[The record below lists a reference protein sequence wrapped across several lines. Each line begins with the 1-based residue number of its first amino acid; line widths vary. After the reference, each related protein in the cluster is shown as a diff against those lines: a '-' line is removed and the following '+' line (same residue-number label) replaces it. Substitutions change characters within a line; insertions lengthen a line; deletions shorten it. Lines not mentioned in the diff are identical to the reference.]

1 MAGLEGTQLG
11 DCEILSKL
19 GQGGMGAVYK
29 AKQTALDRMVAIKV
43 LPPQF
48 SCDDAFLA
56 RFKHEAAAAARLT
69 HPNIVQVYS
78 AGKQAETNYFV
89 MEFVDGE
96 SVQHRLVR
104 KGRIA
109 PPEALAICV
118 YVAQGLDYAWK
129 RNKLIHRDIKPDNIF
144 LSGDGEVKL
153 GDLGLA
159 KSSGGAGTG
168 LTLTGAYMGTPHFIS
183 PEQARG
189 LKAIDFRADIYSLG
203 CTLYYMVSGHLPYES
218 EGCDALQVMFKH
230 VNEPAP
236 DVLQVW
242 PQCPKPMAR
251 LISTMVRKKPEDRFQ
266 SYEELLAAMKNVAT
280 ELRNSKPH
288 VVVPFEPE
296 VSQPQPASP
305 ALPEKNTPNKAVPP
319 EKKLSAKPAPAKD
332 VKPLSAMPAAPK
344 PLAAEPET
352 LSFGLIMIGTVVV
365 CLLALGVFLWAP
377 WQERA
382 AGNGDAE
389 NRSKAVPPPPA
400 ANALTISGGAAVTSA
415 TPGGTFLQEVA
426 ALPPEQQ
433 VARVV
438 AQLKALN
445 LDYDGQETHAIE
457 QGAVVELVLATES
470 VRNLAPVAALRAL
483 KRFRVSPPHARR
495 SALADLG
502 GLAGLQLTLLDCHG
516 SEVHDLTSLSGQPLE
531 ELDLSGCRKLA
542 DLTPLKGLKLHRLNL
557 NNSLVATNFAVLQG
571 MPLEQ
576 LQCQQTRLRELAVL
590 RDAPLKSLE
599 CDVLLLTDA
608 QALDSLRAIKTLE
621 TLNGKPIAE
630 FWKQVAAQ
638 PVAAPAAE
646 RLPEANEAAWQKA
659 LNLLPLIEPARD
671 TVRGEWTREFDTL
684 VGDHGGFATI
694 EIPYR
699 PAAEYD
705 YRVEFTPRKRGSV
718 GALHLAKADHGFTFN
733 FFGSGGATFGFECI
747 DGKALPGNPTAT
759 RMVPMEIGRR
769 YVTLVEVR
777 TNEVRAFLNNCFV
790 AAWKTDYSDLQTDE
804 RWKLRDAA
812 LLGLGCQTRVEFH
825 SARVREVT
833 GKGRFLRQPPPAAA
847 TSDAAAPGA
856 RIERD

>member
-1 MAGLEGTQLG
+1 MAGLEGKQLG

-29 AKQTALDRMVAIKV
+29 ARQTALDRMVAIKV

-48 SCDDAFLA
+48 SDDEDFLA
-56 RFKHEAAAAARLT
+56 RFKREAAAAARLT
-69 HPNIVQVYS
+69 HPNIVQVYA
-78 AGKQAETNYFV
+78 AGKQEDTHYFV

-96 SVQHRLVR
+96 NVQRRLLR
-104 KGRIA
+104 KGQITPA
-109 PPEALAICV
+109 EALAICI

-159 KSSGGAGTG
+159 KSAGGAGSG
-168 LTLTGAYMGTPHFIS
+168 LTLAGAYMGTPFFVS

-189 LKAIDFRADIYSLG
+189 LKEIDFRADIYSLG
-203 CTLYYMVSGHLPYES
+203 CTLYYMVSGHRPYES

-236 DVLQVW
+236 DVLQAW
-242 PQCPKPMAR
+242 PQCPKPLAG
-251 LISTMVRKKPEDRFQ
+251 LIAIMVRKKPEDRFQ
-266 SYEELLAAMKNVAT
+266 SYEELIATMKSVAA
-280 ELRNSKPH
+280 ELRSTKPH
-288 VVVPFEPE
+288 VVVPFEPA
-296 VSQPQPASP
+296 ASAP
-305 ALPEKNTPNKAVPP
+305 PEKKAPNKAALS
-319 EKKLSAKPAPAKD
+319 EKKLSAKAAPAKD
-332 VKPLSAMPAAPK
+332 AKPPSTPPALLKP
-344 PLAAEPET
+344 PLAEPKSP
-352 LSFGLIMIGTVVV
+352 SFALIMIGTALA

-382 AGNGDAE
+382 AVNGEADSHA
-389 NRSKAVPPPPA
+389 KPAPPPA
-400 ANALTISGGAAVTSA
+400 AVNALPVAAGTAAPVPS
-415 TPGGTFLQEVA
+415 TPVALGETFAQEVA
-426 ALPPEQQ
+426 ALPPERQ

-445 LDYDGQETHAIE
+445 LDYDGQETHEIV

-470 VRNLAPVAALRAL
+470 LRNLAPVAALHAL

-516 SEVHDLTSLSGQPLE
+516 SEVRDLTPLRGQPLE

-542 DLTPLKGLKLHRLNL
+542 DLTPLQGLKLRRLNL
-557 NNSLVATNFAVLQG
+557 SNDTVVTNFAVLQG

-576 LQCQQTRLRELAVL
+576 LQCQLTRLRELAVL

-599 CDVLLLTDA
+599 CDALLLGDA
-608 QALDSLRAIKTLE
+608 QNLDSLRAIKTLE

-630 FWKQVAAQ
+630 FWKQLAAQ
-638 PVAAPAAE
+638 PVAAPVAE

-684 VGDHGGFATI
+684 VGDRGGFAMI

-718 GALHLAKADHGFTFN
+718 GALHLARGDRCFTFN
-733 FFGSGGATFGFECI
+733 FFGAGGATFGFECI

-759 RMVPMEIGRR
+759 RMVPMEVGRR
-769 YVTLVEVR
+769 YVTVVEVR

-790 AAWKTDYSDLQTDE
+790 AAWKTDYADLQTDE
-804 RWKLRDAA
+804 RWKLRDAS

-825 SARVREVT
+825 SARVREVA
-833 GKGRFLRQPPPAAA
+833 GKGTFTRQPLPVRS
-847 TSDAAAPGA
+847 TSETAAPGA